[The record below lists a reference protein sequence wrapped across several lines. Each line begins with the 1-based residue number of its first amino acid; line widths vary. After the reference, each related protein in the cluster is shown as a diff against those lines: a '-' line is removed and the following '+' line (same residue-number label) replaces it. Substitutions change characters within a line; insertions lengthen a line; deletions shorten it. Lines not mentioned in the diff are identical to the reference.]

1 MESKRFFQ
9 WLIWS
14 CFEYSPTKDILEGF
28 LNPTNLST
36 PPSGIFQIQQHD
48 VACFIQLYFFLGRKK
63 PAKKNHHSQ
72 EDKSKAP
79 ADGVVLKVPSV
90 FASKIPEGEERL
102 KLIEE
107 IKVPGIHQWDII
119 PGIQWTKVHYLTK
132 NHPADLGPNKN
143 THVYT
148 FGFS

>member
-1 MESKRFFQ
+1 M
-9 WLIWS
+9 
-14 CFEYSPTKDILEGF
+14 
-28 LNPTNLST
+28 
-36 PPSGIFQIQQHD
+36 
-48 VACFIQLYFFLGRKK
+48 
-63 PAKKNHHSQ
+63 
-72 EDKSKAP
+72 
-79 ADGVVLKVPSV
+79 VLKVPSV

-148 FGFS
+148 FGFSVDPFLFLGGVQSFQGKSKNECSQVRSGALVTFCEDRIIIRSGSKPVAVAILQSTWEK

>member
-1 MESKRFFQ
+1 M
-9 WLIWS
+9 
-14 CFEYSPTKDILEGF
+14 
-28 LNPTNLST
+28 
-36 PPSGIFQIQQHD
+36 
-48 VACFIQLYFFLGRKK
+48 YFFLGRKK
-63 PAKKNHHSQ
+63 PAQKKSPLATQ
-72 EDKSKAP
+72 DKSKAP

-132 NHPADLGPNKN
+132 NHPADLGPTKK
-143 THVYT
+143 HPCLHLW
-148 FGFS
+148 FFH